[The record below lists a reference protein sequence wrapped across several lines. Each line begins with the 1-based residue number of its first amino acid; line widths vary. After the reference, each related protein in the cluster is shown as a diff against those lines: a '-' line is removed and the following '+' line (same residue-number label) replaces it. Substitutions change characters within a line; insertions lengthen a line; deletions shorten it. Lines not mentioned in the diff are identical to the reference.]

1 MWPNPQK
8 TADLVTYPEEILNGK
23 LHFLRC
29 ALPKICHGYLTFM
42 KFERH
47 ALPKADLKNLKKYID
62 YMTHSLSSADISIL
76 WEISNFW
83 KYKEIQIIKLA
94 AVKKRNGTKANSSY
108 CIANNLRKDYN
119 ISNFTSRLW
128 WYGKTF
134 WQKFCLKLKKCMQ
147 WRKQTG
153 IISPTSNYLLRSIS
167 KLL

>member
-23 LHFLRC
+23 LHFLRR

-83 KYKEIQIIKLA
+83 KYKEIQIKKLV
-94 AVKKRNGTKANSSY
+94 AVKKRNSTKANSSH

-128 WYGKTF
+128 WYDKKF
-134 WQKFCLKLKKCMQ
+134 WQN
-147 WRKQTG
+147 
-153 IISPTSNYLLRSIS
+153 SASNLRNACNEGNRQA
-167 KLL
+167 